1 MVRVV
6 WLDTSPRSRPRASRP
21 SGGVSGWYSAI
32 PRGPLGCILYILY
45 RTSEKLHEIFAGLLD
60 RTRAARMRRL
70 KACVQGLSF
79 SSSSCETGTMESLA
93 KRSKQDFVLSRTV
106 PKGFIRSYRFSP
118 GNYIVDVPS
127 LFQEIF
133 QLLISLMTTQ
143 LGHMQFKVSVSVQVK
158 RKCVIDNPI
167 LA

>member
-1 MVRVV
+1 MVHSFLSERR
-6 WLDTSPRSRPRASRP
+6 TE
-21 SGGVSGWYSAI
+21 GV
-32 PRGPLGCILYILY
+32 
-45 RTSEKLHEIFAGLLD
+45 
-60 RTRAARMRRL
+60 
-70 KACVQGLSF
+70 
-79 SSSSCETGTMESLA
+79 MESLA

-118 GNYIVDVPS
+118 GNYVVDVPS

-133 QLLISLMTTQ
+133 QLLISLMTVQ

-158 RKCVIDNPI
+158 RKCVINNPI